1 MHKLQNTKLELK
13 HILIIIFIII
23 LAIISFVFVVGYII
37 SYVDPKHSI
46 TGYSI
51 AISFVGVFATF
62 GGAYLGAKVS
72 GDNSRKLYEYQKN
85 EKNKQIINKLEIAA
99 SIKMIKVL
107 NHSNIAKESRLNLYV
122 APEDNR
128 TYDEIMSSGIMET
141 LDLIDGYANPI
152 IELLEDREIYEGS
165 PNLYR
170 SLLKMFNECNRMN
183 YHINQIDIK
192 DKSGRLP
199 EDFNN
204 LSEDERD
211 YLQDTVHEYRGYV
224 RKDILINFVE
234 FEFIENIL
242 NDCASEILNS
252 ISEENKLVESIDF
265 KNHIDM
271 RYTLNL

>member
-1 MHKLQNTKLELK
+1 MTKK
-13 HILIIIFIII
+13 KWFVFILITI
-23 LAIISFVFVVGYII
+23 LLIVFYYIVAILKGIEYKDKITICISF
-37 SYVDPKHSI
+37 
-46 TGYSI
+46 TGL
-51 AISFVGVFATF
+51 FATF

-85 EKNKQIINKLEIAA
+85 EKNKQVINKLEIIAN
-99 SIKMIKVL
+99 IKMIKVL
-107 NHSNIAKESRLNLYV
+107 NHSNIAKESRLKLYI

-211 YLQDTVHEYRGYV
+211 YLQDTVHEYRGDV

-234 FEFIENIL
+234 FEFIETIL

-271 RYTLNL
+271 RYTLNLK

>member
-1 MHKLQNTKLELK
+1 MTKK
-13 HILIIIFIII
+13 KWFVFILITI
-23 LAIISFVFVVGYII
+23 LLIVFYYIVAILKGIEYKDKITICISF
-37 SYVDPKHSI
+37 
-46 TGYSI
+46 TGL
-51 AISFVGVFATF
+51 FATF

-211 YLQDTVHEYRGYV
+211 YLQDTVHEYRGDV

-234 FEFIENIL
+234 FEFIETIL

-271 RYTLNL
+271 RYTLNLK

>member
-1 MHKLQNTKLELK
+1 MQNTKLELK

-152 IELLEDREIYEGS
+152 IELLEDRGFCC
-165 PNLYR
+165 R
-170 SLLKMFNECNRMN
+170 VK
-183 YHINQIDIK
+183 
-192 DKSGRLP
+192 
-199 EDFNN
+199 
-204 LSEDERD
+204 
-211 YLQDTVHEYRGYV
+211 
-224 RKDILINFVE
+224 
-234 FEFIENIL
+234 NI
-242 NDCASEILNS
+242 A
-252 ISEENKLVESIDF
+252 
-265 KNHIDM
+265 NH
-271 RYTLNL
+271 

>member
-1 MHKLQNTKLELK
+1 MTKK
-13 HILIIIFIII
+13 KWFVFILITI
-23 LAIISFVFVVGYII
+23 LLIVFYYIVAILKGIEYKDKITICISF
-37 SYVDPKHSI
+37 
-46 TGYSI
+46 TGL
-51 AISFVGVFATF
+51 FATF

-85 EKNKQIINKLEIAA
+85 EKNKQVINKLEIIAN
-99 SIKMIKVL
+99 IKMIKVLNHSVL
-107 NHSNIAKESRLNLYV
+107 NHSNIAKESRLKLYI

-141 LDLIDGYANPI
+141 LDKIDGYANPI

-211 YLQDTVHEYRGYV
+211 YLQDTVHEYRGDV

-234 FEFIENIL
+234 FEFIETIL

-271 RYTLNL
+271 RYTLNLK

>member
-1 MHKLQNTKLELK
+1 MQNTKLELK

-211 YLQDTVHEYRGYV
+211 YLQDTVYEYRGYV

>member
-1 MHKLQNTKLELK
+1 MQNTKLELK

-204 LSEDERD
+204 LSED
-211 YLQDTVHEYRGYV
+211 GYV